1 MKKILIFLWTAV
13 AIALCFHLSS
23 CSNDDDEPTNS
34 LLGTWYLENNDD
46 DFDEGE
52 LFNGITFKENN
63 VVVRPADDE
72 DPDSYTD
79 RYYVTGNKLR
89 IDFNIE
95 DGVVDDFTY
104 GTFSISGNKLTYTF
118 HWYSNPD
125 EIPGESE
132 DENDLPSTIT
142 LIRK

>member
-1 MKKILIFLWTAV
+1 MTLS
-13 AIALCFHLSS
+13 FHLSS
-23 CSNDDDEPTNS
+23 CSNDDDEPANS

-46 DFDEGE
+46 NFDEEE

-79 RYYVTGNKLR
+79 RYYVTGNTLR

-118 HWYSNPD
+118 RWYSNPD
-125 EIPGESE
+125 DIPGESE
-132 DENDLPSTIT
+132 DEDNQPATIT

>member
-1 MKKILIFLWTAV
+1 M
-13 AIALCFHLSS
+13 CR
-23 CSNDDDEPTNS
+23 NDDDEPANS

-46 DFDEGE
+46 DFDEVE

-63 VVVRPADDE
+63 VVVRPTDDE

-79 RYYVTGNKLR
+79 RYYVTGNTLR

-95 DGVVDDFTY
+95 DGIVDDFTY
-104 GTFSISGNKLTYTF
+104 GTFSVSGNKLTYTF
-118 HWYSNPD
+118 QWYSNPD
-125 EIPGESE
+125 DIPGESE

-142 LIRK
+142 LVRK